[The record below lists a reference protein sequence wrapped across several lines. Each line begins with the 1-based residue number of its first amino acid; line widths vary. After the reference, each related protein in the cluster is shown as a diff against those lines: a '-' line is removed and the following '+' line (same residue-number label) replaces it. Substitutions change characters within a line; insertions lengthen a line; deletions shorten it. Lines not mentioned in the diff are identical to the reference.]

1 MTRCHNL
8 VITTTTPGQDPQSE
22 RGVEVFFGRTIAAVI
37 TSLGQDAA
45 VAGEDKLLGDYYSL
59 YFYSTTPSTITATTT
74 PSTITPFTTT
84 TTNTT
89 NTTTLTTA
97 LSWRGDI

>member
-1 MTRCHNL
+1 M
-8 VITTTTPGQDPQSE
+8 ITTTTPGQDPQSE

-37 TSLGQDAA
+37 TSPGQDAA

-59 YFYSTTPSTITATTT
+59 YFYSTTPSTIN
-74 PSTITPFTTT
+74 TTT
-84 TTNTT
+84 TTTVTT
-89 NTTTLTTA
+89 VTA